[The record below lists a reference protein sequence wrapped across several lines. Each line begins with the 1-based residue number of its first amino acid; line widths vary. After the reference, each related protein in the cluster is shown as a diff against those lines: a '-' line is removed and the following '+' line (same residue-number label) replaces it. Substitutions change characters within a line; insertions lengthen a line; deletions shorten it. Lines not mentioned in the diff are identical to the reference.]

1 MSSPKVIFIHGPAA
15 SGKFTIAREL
25 ARLTGLPLFHNHL
38 TVDLLLALFPFGSPE
53 FIHHRERIWKDLM
66 TDAIAG
72 GSSLIF
78 TFHPESSVNPDFPHT
93 LQSSINEAGGHVHFV
108 EIQCSEE
115 ELERRLEST
124 SRREFRKL
132 SSTELYRQLKGEG
145 AFEYPA
151 IPSECMVNSSQ
162 IPPEQ
167 SARAIAMS
175 LHLSFRETP

>member
-66 TDAIAG
+66 TDAIARG
-72 GSSLIF
+72 DSLIF
-78 TFHPESSVNPDFPHT
+78 TFHPESTVNPDFPQA
-93 LQSSINEAGGHVHFV
+93 LQSSISKAGGQVHFV

-115 ELERRLEST
+115 ELECRIEAP
-124 SRREFRKL
+124 SRREFQKL
-132 SSTELYRQLKGEG
+132 SSLELYRQLKQEG
-145 AFEYPA
+145 AFDYPS
-151 IPSECMVNSSQ
+151 ISSECVVNSSQ
-162 IPPEQ
+162 TTPEK
-167 SARAIAMS
+167 SAHSIAAN
-175 LHLSFRETP
+175 LHLPLSETH